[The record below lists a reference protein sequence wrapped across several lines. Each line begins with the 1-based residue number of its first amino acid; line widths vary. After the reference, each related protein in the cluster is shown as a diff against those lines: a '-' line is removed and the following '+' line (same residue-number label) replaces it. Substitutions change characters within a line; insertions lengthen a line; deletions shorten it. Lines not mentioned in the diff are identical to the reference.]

1 MRNTTSTTWRSSATS
16 TLTATMPS
24 LVSTVASRTKSKL
37 LFSNGETGETE
48 RFECLVFDCVL
59 KCAESRDGIGSS

>member
-37 LFSNGETGETE
+37 LFRKPRWVSNRAVEVATNVEIQQTK
-48 RFECLVFDCVL
+48 V
-59 KCAESRDGIGSS
+59 

>member
-37 LFSNGETGETE
+37 GLKCSNGETGETE

-59 KCAESRDGIGSS
+59 KCAESRDG